1 MKRASSVP
9 TAASSSVK
17 LSRSTASAK
26 ALFRIEL
33 PTIKSYKLHPPF
45 LGRSKPRTPVSAT
58 TSECGCS
65 RLGLSQFHGFAVD
78 DQEISSLRSTP
89 LTPPDETSFD
99 LPNMTEPEHSAVDAN
114 ATISTRAPEEPIPE
128 MQGLCLES
136 VASTW
141 SNQGPT
147 DNRPNS
153 EQHSEA
159 DQRES
164 EAASS
169 ADLPSQSISAPSP
182 WLDETIDIAL
192 PDFSASCD
200 SGHAI
205 RVLSQVQ
212 PCPSVEMEKTAAEAT
227 FQTLVNA
234 IQTKIQLHA
243 TPFILVTHALPP
255 RFTLNKIP
263 TSPPGTPSVSGGED
277 YFSTNVFSS
286 AVPIVNRHDIFGQNT
301 PGGTML
307 SSPCLA
313 VPPASIDVALLER
326 FIPPTSPN
334 EYADLFTPDR
344 PSVLVDRL
352 VELSKSE
359 GTMIFIYPTRR
370 GAETFKSLYLGPIFE
385 PLLRSMMNSHNLSAD
400 IAMDLG
406 EIAAVHR
413 MTSFESMQA
422 KLNSLLERL
431 NGGSSQG
438 PRKGYRLIHS
448 RTKLVHIERP
458 IWAEWFIQ
466 QETERFRDITT
477 RYFSRAR
484 RLPAE
489 SHINY
494 AVLTRELVEGI
505 QERKYVEGTEPR
517 AGIELGVFVIRRT
530 A

>member
-1 MKRASSVP
+1 MDSIRSHTTVLPIDRSATENELLVTSPSTGPDGTDIRLLRFSLSEMKRASSVP

-182 WLDETIDIAL
+182 WLDETIDIACK
-192 PDFSASCD
+192 F
-200 SGHAI
+200 
-205 RVLSQVQ
+205 
-212 PCPSVEMEKTAAEAT
+212 
-227 FQTLVNA
+227 
-234 IQTKIQLHA
+234 
-243 TPFILVTHALPP
+243 
-255 RFTLNKIP
+255 
-263 TSPPGTPSVSGGED
+263 
-277 YFSTNVFSS
+277 
-286 AVPIVNRHDIFGQNT
+286 
-301 PGGTML
+301 
-307 SSPCLA
+307 
-313 VPPASIDVALLER
+313 
-326 FIPPTSPN
+326 
-334 EYADLFTPDR
+334 
-344 PSVLVDRL
+344 
-352 VELSKSE
+352 
-359 GTMIFIYPTRR
+359 RR
-370 GAETFKSLYLGPIFE
+370 S
-385 PLLRSMMNSHNLSAD
+385 
-400 IAMDLG
+400 
-406 EIAAVHR
+406 
-413 MTSFESMQA
+413 
-422 KLNSLLERL
+422 
-431 NGGSSQG
+431 
-438 PRKGYRLIHS
+438 
-448 RTKLVHIERP
+448 
-458 IWAEWFIQ
+458 
-466 QETERFRDITT
+466 
-477 RYFSRAR
+477 
-484 RLPAE
+484 
-489 SHINY
+489 
-494 AVLTRELVEGI
+494 
-505 QERKYVEGTEPR
+505 
-517 AGIELGVFVIRRT
+517 
-530 A
+530 